1 MHISTLSQ
9 QNRRKQEVLDGK
21 GGLVMSNFIF
31 KNNFELKKYPPN
43 RPILLGFG
51 GIFQNRLVL
60 TDLNRVLYAKGFK
73 CNA

>member
-1 MHISTLSQ
+1 
-9 QNRRKQEVLDGK
+9 
-21 GGLVMSNFIF
+21 MSNFIF